1 MKEVLNRAQAVLQVG
16 LNTLVE
22 VDHRVRVS
30 LRVKIDLN
38 IFLVF
43 KKIIVFSCH
52 GEPVEQ
58 FQNIKTL
65 QNKP

>member
-1 MKEVLNRAQAVLQVG
+1 MKEVIHRAQAVLQVG

-43 KKIIVFSCH
+43 KKIVVFSCH
-52 GEPVEQ
+52 REPVEQ